1 MKKDGNADMA
11 NLQPQRLAI
20 ILCSPQQPGN
30 IGATVRAMS
39 NFGVTDLRLVNPC
52 PHLHPEA
59 RKFAVNAHPLLGTAK
74 VYSSLPD
81 ALADC
86 HLSIATTRRSGRL
99 RGDLLDSTA
108 VPELLATLPPD
119 TRIALV
125 FGREDSGLSS
135 EEVALCSHAATVA
148 TTNELGSLNLAQA
161 VLLFLYE
168 IFRPQTQTSPPSI
181 VPEDATLPQQA
192 ELQAMLGQMDAVL
205 ERIAFLNPS
214 SPAGVR
220 NKLHHLL
227 SRTRP
232 DQEEV
237 ALLRGMWTQIAW
249 SINDWRGRKRG
260 G

>member
-1 MKKDGNADMA
+1 MNFA
-11 NLQPQRLAI
+11 PQRLAI

-30 IGATVRAMS
+30 IGATVRAMA
-39 NFGVTDLRLVNPC
+39 NFGVDDLRLVNPC
-52 PHLHPEA
+52 AHLHPEA

-108 VPELLATLPPD
+108 LPGVLATLPAG
-119 TRIALV
+119 TKVALV

-168 IFRPQTQTSPPSI
+168 IFRAQTQTSPALPG
-181 VPEDATLPQQA
+181 EERTLPPQA
-192 ELQAMLGQMDAVL
+192 ELQAMLGQMDTIL
-205 ERIAFLNPS
+205 ERIAFVNQS

-220 NKLHHLL
+220 NRLHQLL
-227 SRTRP
+227 NRARP

-237 ALLRGMWTQIAW
+237 ALLRGLWTQIAW
-249 SINDWRGRKRG
+249 SLNDWRGRKRG
-260 G
+260 DG

>member
-1 MKKDGNADMA
+1 MA
-11 NLQPQRLAI
+11 AIDPHRLAI
-20 ILCSPQQPGN
+20 ILVAPQQPGN
-30 IGATVRAMS
+30 IGATVRAMA
-39 NFGVTDLRLVNPC
+39 NFGVSELRLVTPC

-86 HLSIATTRRSGRL
+86 HLSIATTRRCGRL

-108 VPELLATLPPD
+108 VPGLLATLPPEA
-119 TRIALV
+119 RIALV

-135 EEVALCSHAATVA
+135 EEVALCTHAATVA
-148 TTNELGSLNLAQA
+148 TTDDLGSLNLAQA

-168 IFRPQTQTSPPSI
+168 IFRPQTGITPPS
-181 VPEDATLPQQA
+181 ATTDTVLPAQE
-192 ELQAMLGQMDAVL
+192 ELHAMLGQMDRIL

-220 NKLHHLL
+220 NKLHQLL
-227 SRTRP
+227 NRARP

-260 G
+260 

>member
-1 MKKDGNADMA
+1 MSSI
-11 NLQPQRLAI
+11 QPQRLAI

-30 IGATVRAMS
+30 IGATVRAMA
-39 NFGVTDLRLVNPC
+39 NFGVTELRLVTPC

-74 VYSSLPD
+74 VYNSLPD

-108 VPELLATLPPD
+108 VPGLLATLPLD
-119 TRIALV
+119 VQVALV

-135 EEVALCSHAATVA
+135 EEVAFCTHAATVA
-148 TTNELGSLNLAQA
+148 TTDELGSLNLAQA

-168 IFRPQTQTSPPSI
+168 IFRPQTQPSP
-181 VPEDATLPQQA
+181 LPAMPDTVLPPQA
-192 ELQAMLGQMDAVL
+192 ELHAMLTQMDTILA
-205 ERIAFLNPS
+205 RIAFFNPS

-220 NKLHHLL
+220 NKLHQLL
-227 SRTRP
+227 GRARP
-232 DQEEV
+232 DQQEV

-260 G
+260 

>member
-1 MKKDGNADMA
+1 MST
-11 NLQPQRLAI
+11 LPPQRLAI

-30 IGATVRAMS
+30 IGATVRAMA
-39 NFGVTDLRLVNPC
+39 NFGVTELRLVNPC

-74 VYSSLPD
+74 VFSSLPE

-119 TRIALV
+119 AQIALV

-135 EEVALCSHAATVA
+135 EEVALCTHAATVA
-148 TTNELGSLNLAQA
+148 TTDELGSLNLAQA

-168 IFRPQTQTSPPSI
+168 IFRPPTHTTSPPAI
-181 VPEDATLPQQA
+181 TETPLPAQA
-192 ELQAMLGQMDAVL
+192 ELHAMLGQLDTIL

-220 NKLHHLL
+220 NKLHQLL
-227 SRTRP
+227 VRARP

-260 G
+260 NGG

>member
-1 MKKDGNADMA
+1 MILN
-11 NLQPQRLAI
+11 PQRLAI
-20 ILCSPQQPGN
+20 ILVSPQQPGN
-30 IGATVRAMS
+30 IGATVRAMA

-74 VYSSLPD
+74 VYRSLPD

-86 HLSIATTRRSGRL
+86 HLAIATTRRSGRL

-108 VPELLATLPPD
+108 VPGLLATLPAE
-119 TRIALV
+119 TQIALV

-135 EEVALCSHAATVA
+135 DEVALCSHAATVA
-148 TTNELGSLNLAQA
+148 TTDELGSLNLAQA

-168 IFRPQTQTSPPSI
+168 IFRPQPQACEPATVLETALPP
-181 VPEDATLPQQA
+181 QA
-192 ELQAMLGQMDAVL
+192 EMHAMLSQMDIIL

-214 SPAGVR
+214 APEGAR
-220 NKLHHLL
+220 NRLHQLL
-227 SRTRP
+227 CRAHP

-237 ALLRGMWTQIAW
+237 ALLRGMWTQLAW

-260 G
+260 GSKV

>member
-1 MKKDGNADMA
+1 MA
-11 NLQPQRLAI
+11 ILSPQRLAV
-20 ILCSPQQPGN
+20 ILVAPQQPGN
-30 IGATVRAMS
+30 IGATVRAMA
-39 NFGVTDLRLVNPC
+39 NFGVTELRLVNPC

-74 VYSSLPD
+74 IYSSLPD

-99 RGDLLDSTA
+99 RGELLDSTA
-108 VPELLATLPPD
+108 VPGLLATLPPE
-119 TRIALV
+119 TRVALV

-135 EEVALCSHAATVA
+135 DEVALCSHAATVA
-148 TTNELGSLNLAQA
+148 TTDELGSLNLAQA

-168 IFRPQTQTSPPSI
+168 IFRPQTHPTPPPALAETS
-181 VPEDATLPQQA
+181 LPAQA
-192 ELQAMLGQMDAVL
+192 ELQAMLGQMDAIL

-220 NKLHHLL
+220 NKLHQLL
-227 SRTRP
+227 GRARP

-260 G
+260 NNES

>member
-1 MKKDGNADMA
+1 MS
-11 NLQPQRLAI
+11 LLTPHRLAV
-20 ILCSPQQPGN
+20 ILVAPQQPGN
-30 IGATVRAMS
+30 IGATVRAMA
-39 NFGVTDLRLVNPC
+39 NFGVSELRLVNPC

-74 VYSSLPD
+74 IYSSLPD

-99 RGDLLDSTA
+99 RGELLDSTA
-108 VPELLATLPPD
+108 VPGVLATLPPD
-119 TRIALV
+119 SQISLV

-135 EEVALCSHAATVA
+135 EEVALCTHAATVA

-168 IFRPQTQTSPPSI
+168 IFRPQSQTSPPSL
-181 VPEDATLPQQA
+181 VPDAVLPPQA
-192 ELQAMLGQMDAVL
+192 ELQAMLGQLDTIL

-227 SRTRP
+227 SRARP

-237 ALLRGMWTQIAW
+237 ALLRGLWTQIGW
-249 SINDWRGRKRG
+249 SVNDWRGRKRG
-260 G
+260 DG

>member
-1 MKKDGNADMA
+1 MSTFP
-11 NLQPQRLAI
+11 PQRLAI

-30 IGATVRAMS
+30 IGATVRAMA
-39 NFGVTDLRLVNPC
+39 NFGVTELRLVNPC

-108 VPELLATLPPD
+108 VPGLLATLPSA
-119 TRIALV
+119 TQIALV

-135 EEVALCSHAATVA
+135 EEVALCTHAATVA
-148 TTNELGSLNLAQA
+148 TTDELGSLNLAQA

-168 IFRPQTQTSPPSI
+168 IFRPQTHPSPSTAQ
-181 VPEDATLPQQA
+181 VVETALPAQA
-192 ELQAMLGQMDAVL
+192 ELHAMLGQMDVIL

-214 SPAGVR
+214 SPAGAR
-220 NKLHHLL
+220 NKLHQLFH
-227 SRTRP
+227 RARP

-237 ALLRGMWTQIAW
+237 ALLRGMWAQIAW

-260 G
+260 

>member
-1 MKKDGNADMA
+1 MPI
-11 NLQPQRLAI
+11 LPPQRLAI

-30 IGATVRAMS
+30 IGATVRAMA
-39 NFGVTDLRLVNPC
+39 NFGVTDLRLVTPC

-86 HLSIATTRRSGRL
+86 HLSIATTRRCGRL

-108 VPELLATLPPD
+108 VPGLLATLPTD
-119 TRIALV
+119 AQIALV

-148 TTNELGSLNLAQA
+148 TTDELGSLNLAQA

-168 IFRPQTQTSPPSI
+168 IFRPLTTPSPPPIRS
-181 VPEDATLPQQA
+181 ETTLPAQA
-192 ELQAMLGQMDAVL
+192 ELHAMLGQMDEIL
-205 ERIAFLNPS
+205 ERTAFLNPS

-220 NKLHHLL
+220 NKLHQLL
-227 SRTRP
+227 GRARP

-260 G
+260 SREG

>member
-1 MKKDGNADMA
+1 MSI
-11 NLQPQRLAI
+11 LPPQHLAI
-20 ILCSPQQPGN
+20 ILVSPQQPGN

-39 NFGVTDLRLVNPC
+39 NFGVTELRLVNPC
-52 PHLHPEA
+52 QYLHPEA

-74 VYSSLPD
+74 VFSSLPD

-86 HLSIATTRRSGRL
+86 HLSIATTRRCGRL

-108 VPELLATLPPD
+108 VPELLATLPD
-119 TRIALV
+119 ATKVALV

-135 EEVALCSHAATVA
+135 EEVALCTHAATVA
-148 TTNELGSLNLAQA
+148 TTDELGSLNLAQA

-168 IFRPQTQTSPPSI
+168 IFRQQTNPTPPPVIIETALPAQT
-181 VPEDATLPQQA
+181 
-192 ELQAMLGQMDAVL
+192 ELHAMLGQMDAIL
-205 ERIAFLNPS
+205 ERTAFLNPG

-220 NKLHHLL
+220 NKLHKLL
-227 SRTRP
+227 CRARP

-260 G
+260 E

>member
-1 MKKDGNADMA
+1 MPV
-11 NLQPQRLAI
+11 LQPQRLAV
-20 ILCSPQQPGN
+20 ILVAPQQPGN
-30 IGATVRAMS
+30 IGATVRAMA
-39 NFGVTDLRLVNPC
+39 NFGVSELRLVNPC

-119 TRIALV
+119 AQIALV

-135 EEVALCSHAATVA
+135 EEVALCTHAATVA
-148 TTNELGSLNLAQA
+148 TTDELGSLNLAQA

-168 IFRPQTQTSPPSI
+168 IFRPQHQISQLPATTESSLPP
-181 VPEDATLPQQA
+181 QA
-192 ELQAMLGQMDAVL
+192 ELHAMLGQMDAIL
-205 ERIAFLNPS
+205 EKIAFLNPS

-220 NKLHHLL
+220 NKLHQLL
-227 SRTRP
+227 SRARP

-260 G
+260 EGKS

>member
-1 MKKDGNADMA
+1 MIPSFP
-11 NLQPQRLAI
+11 PQCLAV
-20 ILCSPQQPGN
+20 ILVAPQQPGN
-30 IGATVRAMS
+30 IRATVRAMA
-39 NFGVTDLRLVNPC
+39 NFGVDDLRLVNPC

-99 RGDLLDSTA
+99 RGDLLDSTNLPG
-108 VPELLATLPPD
+108 VLATLPSA
-119 TRIALV
+119 TKVALV

-168 IFRPQTQTSPPSI
+168 IFRLQTQESPALPAA
-181 VPEDATLPQQA
+181 EKTLPHQA
-192 ELQAMLGQMDAVL
+192 ELQAMLGQMDTIL
-205 ERIAFLNPS
+205 ERIAFVNPS
-214 SPAGVR
+214 SPQGVR
-220 NKLHHLL
+220 NRLHQLL
-227 SRTRP
+227 NRARP

-237 ALLRGMWTQIAW
+237 ALLRGLWTQIAW

-260 G
+260 DGQS

>member
-1 MKKDGNADMA
+1 MPI
-11 NLQPQRLAI
+11 LLPQRLAI

-30 IGATVRAMS
+30 IGATVRAMA
-39 NFGVTDLRLVNPC
+39 NFGVTELRLVNPC

-74 VYSSLPD
+74 VYRSLPD

-86 HLSIATTRRSGRL
+86 HLAIATTRRCGRL

-108 VPELLATLPPD
+108 VPELLATLPPEAQ
-119 TRIALV
+119 IALV

-135 EEVALCSHAATVA
+135 EEVALCTHAATVA
-148 TTNELGSLNLAQA
+148 TTDELGSLNLAQA

-168 IFRPQTQTSPPSI
+168 IFRPRTQTQTAPPPAKE
-181 VPEDATLPQQA
+181 VATALPAQA
-192 ELQAMLGQMDAVL
+192 ELHAMLGQMDEIL

-220 NKLHHLL
+220 NKLHQLL
-227 SRTRP
+227 GRARP
-232 DQEEV
+232 DPEEV
-237 ALLRGMWTQIAW
+237 TLLRGMWTQIAW

-260 G
+260 N

>member
-1 MKKDGNADMA
+1 MSTI
-11 NLQPQRLAI
+11 QPQRLAV
-20 ILCSPQQPGN
+20 ILVAPQQPGN
-30 IGATVRAMS
+30 IGATVRAMA
-39 NFGVTDLRLVNPC
+39 NFGVTELRLVNPC

-86 HLSIATTRRSGRL
+86 HLAIATTRRSGRL

-108 VPELLATLPPD
+108 VPGLLATLPGE
-119 TRIALV
+119 TKVALV

-135 EEVALCSHAATVA
+135 EEVALCTHAATVA
-148 TTNELGSLNLAQA
+148 TTDELGSLNLAQA

-168 IFRPQTQTSPPSI
+168 IFRPPTHTTPPP
-181 VPEDATLPQQA
+181 VMTETLLPAQA
-192 ELQAMLGQMDAVL
+192 ELHAMLGQMDAIL
-205 ERIAFLNPS
+205 ERTAFFNPS

-220 NKLHHLL
+220 NKLHQLFY
-227 SRTRP
+227 RARP

-260 G
+260 E

>member
-1 MKKDGNADMA
+1 VK
-11 NLQPQRLAI
+11 PQRLAI

-30 IGATVRAMS
+30 IGATVRAMA
-39 NFGVTDLRLVNPC
+39 NFGVTDLRLVTPC

-74 VYSSLPD
+74 VYSTLPA

-108 VPELLATLPPD
+108 VPGVLATLPPEAQ
-119 TRIALV
+119 IALV

-135 EEVALCSHAATVA
+135 DEVALCTHAATVA
-148 TTNELGSLNLAQA
+148 TTDELGSLNLAQA

-168 IFRPQTQTSPPSI
+168 IFRPPTH
-181 VPEDATLPQQA
+181 TLPPTTQVA
-192 ELQAMLGQMDAVL
+192 ETALPDQSELHAMLGQMDAIL

-214 SPAGVR
+214 SPAGAR
-220 NKLHHLL
+220 NKLHQLL
-227 SRTRP
+227 GRARP

-237 ALLRGMWTQIAW
+237 ALLRGLWSQIAW

-260 G
+260 NGGS

>member
-1 MKKDGNADMA
+1 MA
-11 NLQPQRLAI
+11 IFPPQRLAI
-20 ILCSPQQPGN
+20 ILVAPQQPGN
-30 IGATVRAMS
+30 IGATVRAMA
-39 NFGVTDLRLVNPC
+39 NFGVTELRLVNPC
-52 PHLHPEA
+52 QHLHPEA

-86 HLSIATTRRSGRL
+86 HLSIATTRRCGRL

-108 VPELLATLPPD
+108 VPGLLATLP
-119 TRIALV
+119 TEARIALV

-135 EEVALCSHAATVA
+135 EEVALCTHAATVA
-148 TTNELGSLNLAQA
+148 TTDELGSLNLAQA

-168 IFRPQTQTSPPSI
+168 IFRPQTHPFPIQVVET
-181 VPEDATLPQQA
+181 ALPAQA
-192 ELQAMLGQMDAVL
+192 ELQAMLGQMDGIL
-205 ERIAFLNPS
+205 EKIAFLNPS

-220 NKLHHLL
+220 NKLHQLL
-227 SRTRP
+227 NRARP

-260 G
+260 NGES

>member
-1 MKKDGNADMA
+1 MSI
-11 NLQPQRLAI
+11 LPPQRLAI

-30 IGATVRAMS
+30 IGATVRAMA
-39 NFGVTDLRLVNPC
+39 NFGVTELRLVNPC

-74 VYSSLPD
+74 VYSRLPD

-86 HLSIATTRRSGRL
+86 HLSIATTRRCGRL

-108 VPELLATLPPD
+108 VPGLLATLP
-119 TRIALV
+119 TEARIGLV

-148 TTNELGSLNLAQA
+148 TTDELGSLNLAQA

-168 IFRPQTQTSPPSI
+168 IFRPQTHSAPPP
-181 VPEDATLPQQA
+181 VVETVLPAQA
-192 ELQAMLGQMDAVL
+192 ELHAMLGQMDGIL

-220 NKLHHLL
+220 NKLHQLL
-227 SRTRP
+227 VRARP

-237 ALLRGMWTQIAW
+237 ALLRGLWTQLAW

-260 G
+260 NGES

>member
-1 MKKDGNADMA
+1 MPPLSPD
-11 NLQPQRLAI
+11 RLAI
-20 ILCSPQQPGN
+20 VLVAPQQPGN
-30 IGATVRAMS
+30 IGATVRAMA
-39 NFGVTDLRLVNPC
+39 NFGVTELRLVTPSC

-74 VYSSLPD
+74 IYNCLPD

-86 HLSIATTRRSGRL
+86 HLSIATTRRCGRL

-108 VPELLATLPPD
+108 VPGLLATLPAE

-148 TTNELGSLNLAQA
+148 TTDELGSLNLAQA

-168 IFRPQTQTSPPSI
+168 IFRPQTHPLPLPARSA
-181 VPEDATLPQQA
+181 ATLPAQE
-192 ELQAMLGQMDAVL
+192 ELHAMLEQMDVIL
-205 ERIAFLNPS
+205 ERSAFLNPS
-214 SPAGVR
+214 CPESTLNR
-220 NKLHHLL
+220 LHQLL
-227 SRTRP
+227 CRAHP
-232 DQEEV
+232 DREEV

-260 G
+260 GS

>member
-1 MKKDGNADMA
+1 MSI
-11 NLQPQRLAI
+11 LLPQRLAI
-20 ILCSPQQPGN
+20 ILVAPQQPGN
-30 IGATVRAMS
+30 IGATVRAMA
-39 NFGVTDLRLVNPC
+39 NFGVTELRLVNPC

-108 VPELLATLPPD
+108 VPGLLATLPD
-119 TRIALV
+119 ETKVALV

-135 EEVALCSHAATVA
+135 EEVALCSHTATVA
-148 TTNELGSLNLAQA
+148 TTDELGSLNLAQA

-168 IFRPQTQTSPPSI
+168 IFRPQTHPSPPP
-181 VPEDATLPQQA
+181 VVETTLPEQA
-192 ELQAMLGQMDAVL
+192 ELHAMLGQMDAIL

-220 NKLHHLL
+220 NKLHQLFH
-227 SRTRP
+227 RARP
-232 DQEEV
+232 DREEV
-237 ALLRGMWTQIAW
+237 ALLRGMWTQLAW

-260 G
+260 

>member
-1 MKKDGNADMA
+1 MPI
-11 NLQPQRLAI
+11 LQPQRLAV
-20 ILCSPQQPGN
+20 ILCAPQQPGN
-30 IGATVRAMS
+30 IGATVRAMA

-74 VYSSLPD
+74 VYSNLPD

-99 RGDLLDSTA
+99 RGDLLDSST
-108 VPELLATLPPD
+108 VPKLLATLPSE

-168 IFRPQTQTSPPSI
+168 IFRPQTQTSPPSAM
-181 VPEDATLPQQA
+181 PDAVLPQQA
-192 ELQAMLGQMDAVL
+192 ELQAMLGQMDAIL

-214 SPAGVR
+214 SPEGVR
-220 NKLHHLL
+220 NKLHQLL
-227 SRTRP
+227 SRAHP
-232 DQEEV
+232 DREEV
-237 ALLRGMWTQIAW
+237 ALLRGMWTQLAW

-260 G
+260 DGKS

>member
-1 MKKDGNADMA
+1 MSI
-11 NLQPQRLAI
+11 LQPQRLAI
-20 ILCSPQQPGN
+20 ILVSPQQPGN
-30 IGATVRAMS
+30 IGATVRAMA
-39 NFGVTDLRLVNPC
+39 NFGVTELRLVNPC

-74 VYSSLPD
+74 VYSSLPE

-86 HLSIATTRRSGRL
+86 HLSIATTRRCGRL

-108 VPELLATLPPD
+108 VPGLLATLP
-119 TRIALV
+119 TAARIALV

-135 EEVALCSHAATVA
+135 EEVALCTHAATVA
-148 TTNELGSLNLAQA
+148 TTDELGSLNLAQA

-168 IFRPQTQTSPPSI
+168 IFRPRTQPSPPPAM
-181 VPEDATLPQQA
+181 PETALPAQA
-192 ELQAMLGQMDAVL
+192 ELQAMLGQMDVIL

-220 NKLHHLL
+220 NKLHQLL
-227 SRTRP
+227 NRARP

-260 G
+260 VL

>member
-1 MKKDGNADMA
+1 MPP
-11 NLQPQRLAI
+11 LPPERLAI
-20 ILCSPQQPGN
+20 ILVAPQQPGN
-30 IGATVRAMS
+30 IGATVRAMA
-39 NFGVTDLRLVNPC
+39 NFGVSDLRLVTPSC
-52 PHLHPEA
+52 QHLHPEA

-108 VPELLATLPPD
+108 VPGLLATLPPEAQV
-119 TRIALV
+119 ALV

-135 EEVALCSHAATVA
+135 EEVALCTHAATVA
-148 TTNELGSLNLAQA
+148 TTEELGSLNLAQA

-168 IFRPQTQTSPPSI
+168 VFRPQPQPSPAPAATT
-181 VPEDATLPQQA
+181 ATLPPQG
-192 ELQAMLGQMDAVL
+192 EMQAMLGQMDAIL
-205 ERIAFLNPS
+205 ERTAFLNPR

-220 NKLHHLL
+220 NRLHQLL
-227 SRTRP
+227 VRARP
-232 DQEEV
+232 DPDEV
-237 ALLRGMWTQIAW
+237 TLLRGMWTQIAW

-260 G
+260 E